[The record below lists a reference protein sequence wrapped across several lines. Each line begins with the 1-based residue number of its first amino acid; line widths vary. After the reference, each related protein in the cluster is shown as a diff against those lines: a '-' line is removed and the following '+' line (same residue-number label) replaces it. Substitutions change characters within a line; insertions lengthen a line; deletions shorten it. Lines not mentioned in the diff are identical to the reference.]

1 MSPTPPP
8 SRPRLTIF
16 GRGSYA
22 ESLRIG
28 EILRKET
35 VGGALL
41 VAAAVIALIWANSPV
56 SASYFALRDFKL
68 GYEPWHLE
76 LSLGAWAADGLL
88 AIFFFLVGLELK
100 REFIAGDLRQLDKS
114 IVPVAAAVGGVA
126 IPAVIYAVVNLVS
139 PETLR
144 GWAIP
149 TATDIAFAVAVLAI
163 IGSHLPSALRIFLLT
178 LAVVDDLIAITIIAV
193 FYTSDLQPL
202 PLLLALLPLAL
213 YTYLAHKYRRFF
225 GTKTAAAWVILLPL
239 GAATWALVHASGIHA
254 TVAGVLL
261 GIAIPV
267 LRSQASGG
275 PEAGPGLAEVFE
287 HRFRPISAG
296 VAVPIFAFFSAGVA
310 VGGWDGLV
318 SALIDPVA
326 VGIIMA
332 LVLGKPIGIMGTTW
346 LLTKVTKA
354 RLDTSFKWID
364 VFGVS
369 LLAGI
374 GFTVSLL
381 VAELSFGQG
390 SLHDDHAKVGIL
402 AASVLAALL
411 ATVVLRT
418 RNRQYRQAEEAE
430 KVDSDQDGIPDVYQQ
445 DGSAR

>member
-1 MSPTPPP
+1 MTPESPLPKP
-8 SRPRLTIF
+8 RPAVF

-41 VAAAVIALIWANSPV
+41 VAAAVIALIWANSPA
-56 SASYFALRDFKL
+56 SESYFALRDFKI

-88 AIFFFLVGLELK
+88 AVFFFLVGLELK
-100 REFIAGDLRQLDKS
+100 REFVAGDLRQISKS
-114 IVPVAAAVGGVA
+114 IVPVAAAVGGVV
-126 IPAVIYAVVNLVS
+126 IPALIYAAVNLYS

-178 LAVVDDLIAITIIAV
+178 LAVVDDLIAISIIAV
-193 FYTSDLQPL
+193 FYSDNIQPG
-202 PLLLALLPLAL
+202 PLLLALVPLAV
-213 YTYLAHKYRRFF
+213 YTFLAQKYRRFF
-225 GTKTAAAWVILLPL
+225 GTKGAAAWFILFPL

-261 GIAIPV
+261 GFAIPV
-267 LRSQASGG
+267 IRSKASGG
-275 PEAGPGLAEVFE
+275 PAAGPGLSEIFE

-310 VGGWDGLV
+310 VGGWEGLGA
-318 SALIDPVA
+318 ALADPVSI
-326 VGIIMA
+326 GIIFG
-332 LVLGKPIGIMGTTW
+332 LVLGKPIGILGITW
-346 LLTKVTKA
+346 LVTKLTRA
-354 RLDTSFKWID
+354 ELDRSLKWID
-364 VFGVS
+364 IFGVS

-390 SLHDDHAKVGIL
+390 SAHDDHAKVGIL
-402 AASVLAALL
+402 AASLLAAIL
-411 ATVVLRT
+411 ASVVLGA
-418 RNRQYRQAEEAE
+418 RNRQYRAVEAEESI
-430 KVDSDQDGIPDVYQQ
+430 DSDEDGIPDVYER
-445 DGSAR
+445 DSSK

>member
-1 MSPTPPP
+1 MSHTPPP
-8 SRPRLTIF
+8 TPLSGTPRPTIF

-41 VAAAVIALIWANSPV
+41 VLAAVAALIWANSPA
-56 SASYFALRDFKL
+56 SESYFALRDFKF

-100 REFIAGDLRQLDKS
+100 REFVAGDLRQLDKS
-114 IVPVAAAVGGVA
+114 IVPVAAAAGGVI
-126 IPAVIYAVVNLVS
+126 IPAVIYAVVNLGS

-193 FYTSDLQPL
+193 FYSSELHFV
-202 PLLLALLPLAL
+202 PLLLALLPLGL
-213 YTYLAHKYRRFF
+213 YTYLAHRYRRFF
-225 GTKTAAAWVILLPL
+225 GLKAPAAWFILLPL
-239 GAATWALVHASGIHA
+239 GLATWALVHASGIHA

-261 GIAIPV
+261 GFAIPV
-267 LRSQASGG
+267 LRSEASGG
-275 PEAGPGLAEVFE
+275 PEAGPGLSEIFE

-296 VAVPIFAFFSAGVA
+296 VAVPVFAFFSAGVA
-310 VGGWDGLV
+310 L
-318 SALIDPVA
+318 
-326 VGIIMA
+326 GIILA
-332 LVLGKPIGIMGTTW
+332 LVLGKPAGILGTTW

-354 RLDTSFKWID
+354 RLDDSFKWID
-364 VFGVS
+364 VVGVS
-369 LLAGI
+369 ILAGI

-381 VAELSFGQG
+381 VAELSFGNG

-402 AASVLAALL
+402 AASLVAALL
-411 ATVVLRT
+411 ASVVLRT
-418 RNRQYRQAEEAE
+418 RNRQYRLAEEE
-430 KVDSDQDGIPDVYQQ
+430 ERRDSDNDGIPDVYQE
-445 DGSAR
+445 GGAAR